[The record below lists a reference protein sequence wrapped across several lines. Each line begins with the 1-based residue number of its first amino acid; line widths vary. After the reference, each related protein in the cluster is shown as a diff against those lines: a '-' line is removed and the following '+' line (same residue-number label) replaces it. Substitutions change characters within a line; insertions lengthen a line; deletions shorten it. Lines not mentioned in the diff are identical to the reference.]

1 MFVLIQRITQVFGR
15 VVEFHIE
22 RIKNSTIYSV
32 YVNAL
37 VDIQACLLEI
47 ETESVPHNVTQ
58 LLSLERIVQNH
69 TLIRV
74 LPKEFCI
81 KEIGNI
87 QLVQRCG
94 RIKHTRNT
102 LKPLSRDSCT
112 CEKFGYADEHKFNL
126 VEISSGKN

>member
-1 MFVLIQRITQVFGR
+1 LAAIKTELTIHGRTLEIFKHAAYVLGLEMFVLIQRITQVFGR
-15 VVEFHIE
+15 VVKFHIE

-58 LLSLERIVQNH
+58 LLSLERIVQNY

-87 QLVQRCG
+87 QLV
-94 RIKHTRNT
+94 
-102 LKPLSRDSCT
+102 
-112 CEKFGYADEHKFNL
+112 
-126 VEISSGKN
+126 